1 MSFRLG
7 AVARLAAFGLAAALP
22 GAGLYAQ
29 TTPPATPNEHGVATP
44 GAAAP
49 GATTPGTTAAEATT
63 PPDRPAV
70 APATP
75 AVNRDPVV
83 ATVDKR
89 PIHLSDVAA
98 AAATLP
104 PNLRALPEQVLYPML
119 LDRLIDQEAL
129 ADEAQ
134 RTGLENDP
142 EVKRQMQ
149 LAARAALQRAYLLK
163 EVQPQITEEAVKA
176 KYEKDITNKPGP
188 EEVHAKHIL
197 VDNEAQA
204 KDIIKQLDAGADFDA
219 LAKKY
224 SKDPGA
230 ANGGDLGFFKK
241 TDMVPEFANAAFALK
256 PGQITQTPVHT
267 QFGWHVIKVIA
278 RRQDKPPTFDE
289 AKDELRQKMAQ
300 EAAEKVVADARAH
313 VTVQK
318 FNLDGTP
325 VVANTDKPATKRPAK

>member
-22 GAGLYAQ
+22 SAALHAQ
-29 TTPPATPNEHGVATP
+29 TNPPETPSAHGVATP

-49 GATTPGTTAAEATT
+49 GATTSGTAAAEATS

-70 APATP
+70 APAAPP
-75 AVNRDPVV
+75 ANNDPVV
-83 ATVDKR
+83 ATVNKR

-98 AAATLP
+98 AASTLP

-134 RTGLENDP
+134 RIGLDKDP
-142 EVKRQMQ
+142 EVKRQME
-149 LAARAALQRAYLLK
+149 LAARAALQRAILLK
-163 EVQPQITEEAVKA
+163 DVQPQVTDEAVKA
-176 KYEKDITNKPGP
+176 RYEQDIANKPGV

-197 VDNEAQA
+197 VDNEALA

-230 ANGGDLGFFKK
+230 ANGGDLGFFKQS
-241 TDMVPEFANAAFALK
+241 DMVPEFATAAFALK
-256 PGQITQTPVHT
+256 PGQISQTPVHT
-267 QFGWHVIKVIA
+267 QFGWHVIKVVA

-300 EAAEKVVADARAH
+300 EAAEKVVADARTH

-325 VVANTDKPATKRPAK
+325 IAANTDKPATKPPAK